1 MNSVD
6 TKNLF
11 ILSGPSG
18 AGEDSII
25 EGLKKFLP
33 IERVV
38 TSTTRAP
45 RAGESQGNPY
55 YFLSREQFEKGIQ
68 NDEFVEYA
76 QEYNDN
82 FYGVTKT
89 EIERVANSG
98 RIGIWKIEWKG
109 VITAKKLYPA
119 IVAIFLMTE
128 DLETLERRI
137 RRRDGGVSDA
147 YVAERMEYTKEWLK
161 HTDIYDYTII
171 NKEGRLDE
179 AVRQAQDIIQ
189 TTRDR
194 QS

>member
-1 MNSVD
+1 MHHID

-38 TSTTRAP
+38 TSTTRTM
-45 RAGESQGNPY
+45 RTGESQGNPY
-55 YFLSREQFEKGIQ
+55 YFLSREQFEKDIKNG
-68 NDEFVEYA
+68 EFVEYA

-109 VITAKKLYPA
+109 VLTAKKLYPD

-128 DLETLERRI
+128 NLEILENRI
-137 RRRDGGVSDA
+137 RRRDTDISDA

-161 HTDIYDYTII
+161 HTDIYDHTII
-171 NKEGRLDE
+171 NKEGHLDE
-179 AVRQAQDIIQ
+179 AIRQARDIIQ
-189 TTRDR
+189 KQRG
-194 QS
+194 Q